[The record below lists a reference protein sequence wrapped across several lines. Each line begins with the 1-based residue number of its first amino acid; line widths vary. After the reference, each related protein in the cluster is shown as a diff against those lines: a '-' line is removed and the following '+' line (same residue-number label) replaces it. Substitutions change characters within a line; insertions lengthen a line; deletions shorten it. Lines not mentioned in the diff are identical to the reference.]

1 MADVSLLAQKQI
13 DDPLDRLRE
22 SPNRQFAL
30 ARIADLHCSAFRYT
44 LLGKETPRMSKRL
57 PSRSNGKSASSRS
70 LVVRL
75 DEESKAFLAQA
86 AQLRG
91 ISVSAYVRQVT
102 VEQARREVRSAEE
115 QQIIRLSPEAQL
127 AFWTA
132 LNEAPRLTEA
142 QKRLG
147 SMMRGQS

>member
-1 MADVSLLAQKQI
+1 
-13 DDPLDRLRE
+13 
-22 SPNRQFAL
+22 
-30 ARIADLHCSAFRYT
+30 
-44 LLGKETPRMSKRL
+44 MSKR
-57 PSRSNGKSASSRS
+57 PPRGSIGKARSHS

-75 DEESKAFLAQA
+75 DEESKSFLAQA

-102 VEQARREVRSAEE
+102 VEQARREVRVAEE
-115 QQIIRLSPEAQL
+115 QQMVRLSPEAQL

-132 LNEAPRLTEA
+132 LNETPRLTEA

-147 SMMRGQS
+147 SMMRGQA